1 MIFFGNKERNQ
12 MFSEK
17 WHRRFMELA
26 FMIAGWSKD
35 TSTKTGAI
43 VVGPDREIR
52 ATGYNGLV
60 RGVDDDK
67 PERMERPTKYD
78 FFEHAERNAIYNAC
92 LTGTSL
98 RGCVLYAT
106 HPPCTDCARAIIQSG
121 IKTVVTNELEVRND
135 ISGQTWRDKL
145 DYSRQMFEEA
155 GVEYI
160 VLPKQ

>member
-1 MIFFGNKERNQ
+1 

-17 WHRRFMELA
+17 WNRRFMDVA
-26 FMIAGWSKD
+26 FLFFSWSKD
-35 TSTKTGAI
+35 PSTKTGAI

-92 LTGTSL
+92 LTGVSL
-98 RGCVLYAT
+98 KNCVMYAT

-121 IKTVVTNELEVRND
+121 IKIVITNELEARPD
-135 ISGQTWRDKL
+135 IKDNTWRDKL
-145 DYSRQMFEEA
+145 GYARQMFEEA

-160 VLPKQ
+160 ELPKK

>member
-1 MIFFGNKERNQ
+1 

-17 WHRRFMELA
+17 WHKRFMEVAELVA
-26 FMIAGWSKD
+26 TLSKD
-35 TSTKTGAI
+35 PSTKTGAI

-60 RGVDDDK
+60 RGVDDNK

-98 RGCVLYAT
+98 KGCVMYAT
-106 HPPCTDCARAIIQSG
+106 HAPCTDCARAIIQSG
-121 IKTVVTNELEVRND
+121 IKMVVTHEVKIDENTP
-135 ISGQTWRDKL
+135 QNTWRDKL
-145 DYSRQMFEEA
+145 AFSEQMFREA
-155 GVEYI
+155 GIEYLT
-160 VLPKQ
+160 LPREK

>member
-1 MIFFGNKERNQ
+1 
-12 MFSEK
+12 MFSDK
-17 WHRRFMELA
+17 WNRRFMEVA
-26 FMIAGWSKD
+26 FLVASWSKD

-98 RGCVLYAT
+98 KGCVMYAT

-135 ISGQTWRDKL
+135 ITSQTWRDKL
-145 DYSRQMFEEA
+145 EYSRQMFEEA

>member
-1 MIFFGNKERNQ
+1 

-17 WHRRFMELA
+17 WHRRFMEVA
-26 FMIAGWSKD
+26 FLVASWSKD
-35 TSTKTGAI
+35 TSTKTGAV

-98 RGCVLYAT
+98 KGCTMYAT

-121 IKTVVTNELEVRND
+121 IKTVITRELETRKD

-145 DYSRQMFEEA
+145 DYSRQMFEES
-155 GVEYI
+155 GVAYI
-160 VLPKQ
+160 VLDNK

>member
-1 MIFFGNKERNQ
+1 

-26 FMIAGWSKD
+26 FVIADWSKD

-98 RGCVLYAT
+98 KGCILYAT

-121 IKTVVTNELEVRND
+121 IKMVVTNELEVRND
-135 ISGQTWRDKL
+135 ITSQTWRDKL
-145 DYSRQMFEEA
+145 EYSRQMFEEA

-160 VLPKQ
+160 VLPK

>member
-1 MIFFGNKERNQ
+1 

-17 WHRRFMELA
+17 
-26 FMIAGWSKD
+26 SKD

-98 RGCVLYAT
+98 KGCILYAT

-121 IKTVVTNELEVRND
+121 IKMVVTNELEVRND
-135 ISGQTWRDKL
+135 ITSQTWRDKL
-145 DYSRQMFEEA
+145 EYSRQMFEEA

-160 VLPKQ
+160 VLPK